1 MKKADVIKLNTV
13 QNDLLFIG
21 MKYSF
26 NGIIHT
32 ITGERMDEYHVVGKG
47 TVCELHYEVETN
59 HPPML
64 VLPKS
69 KIEYEISRG
78 RYIILNTR

>member
-1 MKKADVIKLNTV
+1 MRKADEIKLNTV
-13 QNDLLFIG
+13 QNNLLFIG

-26 NGIIHT
+26 NGIVHT
-32 ITGERMDEYHVVGKG
+32 ITGERMGEYHVVGKG
-47 TVCELHYEVETN
+47 DVQELHYEVETN

-64 VLPKS
+64 VLSKT

-78 RYIILNTR
+78 RYIILNAR